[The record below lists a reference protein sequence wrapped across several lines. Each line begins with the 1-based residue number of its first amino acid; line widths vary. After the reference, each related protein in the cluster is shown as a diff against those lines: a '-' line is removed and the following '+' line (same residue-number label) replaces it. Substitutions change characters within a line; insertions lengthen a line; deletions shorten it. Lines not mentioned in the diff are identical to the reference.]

1 MHAIKTGHLFWRI
14 ARPTSRSPFRWVS
27 RPVSVGERDVP
38 AAGVVLRVREYRPD
52 KSSATIVLNG
62 GFVPESMDDRRLV
75 NFATALAEIGF
86 SVLTPDYPAV
96 RTLDFDPATIEQI
109 TGVIEYVR
117 RQSPSSDATP
127 LIVLGLS
134 YMGTLSLKAA
144 LRPELAHP
152 PECVGVFG
160 GYADF
165 GDLMREVFC
174 DVYRAAE
181 VEVSVDPY
189 GRFLVLRSALA
200 YFDAPESERDQIRA
214 ILLAI
219 GRQRESAEIDT
230 AVQLLSPAGRAC
242 VEGLRQFHPERSPQR
257 WRSIVTGSRALIEA
271 LSVTESADR
280 LRSRLLILH
289 SVHDHILPS
298 SGSVAL
304 HRRFPSADIVL
315 TTLFTHVDVHLSP
328 RTLWSHAQEL
338 RALSRMFG
346 QLIALQ
352 R

>member
-1 MHAIKTGHLFWRI
+1 
-14 ARPTSRSPFRWVS
+14 
-27 RPVSVGERDVP
+27 
-38 AAGVVLRVREYRPD
+38 
-52 KSSATIVLNG
+52 
-62 GFVPESMDDRRLV
+62 MDDPRLV

-96 RTLDFDPATIEQI
+96 RALDFDPKTIDQI
-109 TGVIEYVR
+109 AGVIAYAR
-117 RQSPSSDATP
+117 RHSPPFDARP

-144 LRPELAHP
+144 FRPGLAQP

-174 DVYRAAE
+174 DVYHADG
-181 VEVSVDPY
+181 VEVPVDPY

-219 GRQRESAEIDT
+219 GQKRDSAEIDP
-230 AVQLLSPAGRAC
+230 AVQVLSPAGRAC
-242 VEGLRQFHPERSPQR
+242 VEGLRAFHPDRSPQQ
-257 WRSIVTGSRALIEA
+257 WRSIVTGSRALIDA
-271 LSVTESADR
+271 LSVTESAAH

-289 SVHDHILPS
+289 SVHDHVLPC

-304 HRRFPSADIVL
+304 HRRFPSSDMVL
-315 TTLFTHVDVHLSP
+315 TTLFTHVDVRLSL
-328 RTLWSHAQEL
+328 RTLWSHAREL

>member
-1 MHAIKTGHLFWRI
+1 VT
-14 ARPTSRSPFRWVS
+14 
-27 RPVSVGERDVP
+27 RPVSIGERELS
-38 AAGVVLRVREYRPD
+38 AAGIVLRVREYRPD
-52 KSSATIVLNG
+52 RSAATVILNG
-62 GFVPESMDDRRLV
+62 GFIPESVDDPRLV

-86 SVLTPDYPAV
+86 FVLTPDYPAV
-96 RTLDFDPATIEQI
+96 RTLDFDPETIEQI
-109 TGVIEYVR
+109 AGVIAYVR
-117 RQSPSSDATP
+117 RHSSPCDADP

-144 LRPELAHP
+144 LRPSLAQP

-174 DVYRAAE
+174 DVYRTDG
-181 VEVSVDPY
+181 VEVPVDPY

-200 YFDAPESERDQIRA
+200 YFKAPESERDQIRA

-219 GRQRESAEIDT
+219 GRQRDSTEIDP
-230 AVQLLSPAGRAC
+230 AIQSLSPAGRSC
-242 VEGLRQFHPERSPQR
+242 VVGLRQFHPDRSPQQ
-257 WRSIVTGSRALIEA
+257 WRSIVEGSRALIEA
-271 LSVTESADR
+271 LSVTEPADR

-289 SVHDHILPS
+289 SVHDHILPC

-304 HRRFPSADIVL
+304 HRRFPRADTVL
-315 TTLFTHVDVHLSP
+315 TTLFTHVDVRLSP
-328 RTLWSHAQEL
+328 RTLWSHASEL